1 LAKNGAPK
9 FFYGY
14 IIVLAGF
21 FIQVVGWGLCSTF
34 GVFFNPLLI
43 EFGWTR
49 AMISGAFSLSFL
61 ILGFISIIVGGL
73 NDRLGPRMIM
83 VVCGLFLGSGYL
95 LMSQLST
102 IWQLYLFYGVI
113 IGIGMSGMDVLSL
126 STIARWFVRR
136 RGMMSGIVKAGAGIG
151 MVIMPPIANWL
162 ISSYGW
168 RTSYFII
175 GIIALALIILVAQ
188 FLRRDPA
195 QMGQLP
201 DGEEEVN
208 IGCLN
213 SADGGFS
220 FQKAIHTRQ
229 FWMLC
234 VIFLLVAFC
243 VEAIIV
249 HIIPHATDLG
259 ISAVSAANVLA
270 VIGGV
275 SIIGRF
281 VMGSAGDKAG
291 NRLAIIVCFL
301 ILLVSLLWML
311 VAKELWMLYLFACVY
326 GFAHGGFFAL
336 LSPSVAEFFGL
347 SSHGVILGAVFCP
360 TTIGGAI
367 GPVLAGHIFDVTS
380 SYQLAF
386 LVFIVVCIVG
396 FILTLLLKPIT
407 NVERA
412 R

>member
-95 LMSQLST
+95 LMSQLNT

-259 ISAVSAANVLA
+259 ISAVSAANILA

>member
-83 VVCGLFLGSGYL
+83 VVCGFFVGLGYL
-95 LMSQLST
+95 LMSQLNT

-113 IGIGMSGMDVLSL
+113 VGIGMSGMDVLSL

-151 MVIMPPIANWL
+151 ILIMPPIANWL

-175 GIIALALIILVAQ
+175 GIIALVFIILVAQ

-213 SADGGFS
+213 SVDGGFS
-220 FQKAIHTRQ
+220 LQEAIHARQ

-234 VIFLLVAFC
+234 VIFFLVTFC
-243 VEAIIV
+243 AEAIMV
-249 HIIPHATDLG
+249 HIVPHATDLG
-259 ISAVSAANVLA
+259 ISAASAANILA
-270 VIGGV
+270 GIGGV
-275 SIIGRF
+275 SIVGRF
-281 VMGSAGDKAG
+281 VMGSAGDRAG

-311 VAKELWMLYLFACVY
+311 VAKDLWMLYLFACVY

-336 LSPSVAEFFGL
+336 ISPSVAEFFGL

-380 SYQLAF
+380 SYQLVF
-386 LVFIVVCIVG
+386 LVFTIVCIVG
-396 FILTLLLKPIT
+396 FILTLLLKPVT

>member
-1 LAKNGAPK
+1 LTADKKPK
-9 FFYGY
+9 LFYGY
-14 IIVLAGF
+14 IVVLAAFG
-21 FIQVVGWGLCSTF
+21 IQAVAWGLCSTF

-49 AMISGAFSLSFL
+49 AMISGAFSLCFL

-73 NDRLGPRMIM
+73 NDRFGPRMIM
-83 VVCGLFLGSGYL
+83 VVCGFFVGLGYL
-95 LMSQLST
+95 LMSQLNT

-113 IGIGMSGMDVLSL
+113 VGIGMSGMDVLSL

-151 MVIMPPIANWL
+151 MVIMPPIASWL

-175 GIIALALIILVAQ
+175 GIIALALVILVAQ
-188 FLRRDPA
+188 FLRRGPA

-220 FQKAIHTRQ
+220 FQEAIHTRQ

-234 VIFLLVAFC
+234 VIFLLVGFC

-249 HIIPHATDLG
+249 HIVPHATDLG
-259 ISAVSAANVLA
+259 ISAVSAASILA

-281 VMGSAGDKAG
+281 VMGSAGDRVG
-291 NRLAIIVCFL
+291 NKPAYLICFG
-301 ILLVSLLWML
+301 LLSVALLWMQL
-311 VAKELWMLYLFACVY
+311 ARELWMLYLFACVY
-326 GFAHGGFFAL
+326 GFAHGGFFAVI
-336 LSPSVAEFFGL
+336 SPWVAELFGL
-347 SSHGVILGAVFCP
+347 SSHGVILGAVLFS

-367 GPVLAGHIFDVTS
+367 GPVLAGHIFDITS

-386 LVFIVVCIVG
+386 LVFTVACIVG

>member
-14 IIVLAGF
+14 IVVLAGF
-21 FIQVVGWGLCSTF
+21 FIQVVGWGLYSTF
-34 GVFFNPLLI
+34 GIFFNPLLI

-49 AMISGAFSLSFL
+49 AMISGAFSLCFL

-73 NDRLGPRMIM
+73 NDRFGPRMIM
-83 VVCGLFLGSGYL
+83 VVCGFFVGLGYL
-95 LMSQLST
+95 LMSQLNT

-113 IGIGMSGMDVLSL
+113 VGIGMSGMDVLSL

-151 MVIMPPIANWL
+151 ILIMPPIANWF

-175 GIIALALIILVAQ
+175 GIIALVFIILVAQ

-213 SADGGFS
+213 SVDGGFS
-220 FQKAIHTRQ
+220 LQEAIHARQ
-229 FWMLC
+229 FWVLC
-234 VIFLLVAFC
+234 VIFFLVTFC
-243 VEAIIV
+243 AEAIMV
-249 HIIPHATDLG
+249 HIVPHATDLE
-259 ISAVSAANVLA
+259 ISAASAANILA

-275 SIIGRF
+275 SIVGRF
-281 VMGSAGDKAG
+281 IMGSAGDRAG

-311 VAKELWMLYLFACVY
+311 VAKELWMLYLFACIY

-336 LSPSVAEFFGL
+336 ISPSVAEFFGL

-386 LVFIVVCIVG
+386 LVFTVACIVG
-396 FILTLLLKPIT
+396 FILTLFLKPIT
-407 NVERA
+407 NYNSD
-412 R
+412 

>member
-1 LAKNGAPK
+1 MAKNRAPK

-21 FIQVVGWGLCSTF
+21 FIQVVGWGLYSTF
-34 GVFFNPLLI
+34 GIFFNPLLI

-49 AMISGAFSLSFL
+49 ATLSGAFSLSFL

-73 NDRLGPRMIM
+73 NDRFGPRMIM
-83 VVCGLFLGSGYL
+83 VVCGFFVGLGYL
-95 LMSQLST
+95 LMSQIST
-102 IWQLYLFYGVI
+102 IWHLYLFYGVI

-136 RGMMSGIVKAGAGIG
+136 RGMMSGIVKTGAGIG
-151 MVIMPPIANWL
+151 ILIMPPIANWL

-175 GIIALALIILVAQ
+175 GIIALVFIILVAQ

-201 DGEEEVN
+201 DGGEEAN
-208 IGCLN
+208 SDRLN

-220 FQKAIHTRQ
+220 LQEAIHARQ

-234 VIFLLVAFC
+234 VIFLLVTFC

-249 HIIPHATDLG
+249 HIVPHATDLG
-259 ISAVSAANVLA
+259 ISAVSAANILA
-270 VIGGV
+270 AIGGV

-336 LSPSVAEFFGL
+336 ISPSVAEFFGL

-386 LVFIVVCIVG
+386 LVFIVVCIAG

>member
-1 LAKNGAPK
+1 MTADKKPK
-9 FFYGY
+9 LFYGY
-14 IIVLAGF
+14 IVVLAAFG
-21 FIQVVGWGLCSTF
+21 IQTVAWGLCSTF
-34 GVFFNPLLI
+34 GIFFNPLLI

-73 NDRLGPRMIM
+73 NDRFGPRMIM
-83 VVCGLFLGSGYL
+83 VVCGFFLGLGYL
-95 LMSQLST
+95 LMSQLNT

-113 IGIGMSGMDVLSL
+113 LGIGMSGMDVLSL

-175 GIIALALIILVAQ
+175 GIIALALVILVAQ
-188 FLRRDPA
+188 FLRRGPA

-220 FQKAIHTRQ
+220 FQEAIHTRQ

-234 VIFLLVAFC
+234 VIFLLVGFC

-249 HIIPHATDLG
+249 HIVPHATDLG
-259 ISAVSAANVLA
+259 ISAVSAANILA

-275 SIIGRF
+275 SMIGRF
-281 VMGSAGDKAG
+281 VMGSAGDRIG
-291 NRLAIIVCFL
+291 NKPAYLICFV
-301 ILLVSLLWML
+301 LLSVALLWMQL
-311 VAKELWMLYLFACVY
+311 ARELWMLYLFACVY
-326 GFAHGGFFAL
+326 GFAHGGFFAVI
-336 LSPSVAEFFGL
+336 SPWVAELFGL
-347 SSHGVILGAVFCP
+347 SSHGVILGAVFFS

-367 GPVLAGHIFDVTS
+367 GPVLAGHIFDITS

-386 LVFIVVCIVG
+386 LVFTVACIVG

>member
-1 LAKNGAPK
+1 MAKNGAPK

-95 LMSQLST
+95 LMSQLNT

-259 ISAVSAANVLA
+259 ISAVSAANILA
-270 VIGGV
+270 VIGGI

-281 VMGSAGDKAG
+281 IMGSAGDKAG

-311 VAKELWMLYLFACVY
+311 VAKELRMLYLFACVY

>member
-1 LAKNGAPK
+1 MAKNGAPK

-21 FIQVVGWGLCSTF
+21 FLQVVGWGLCSTF

-95 LMSQLST
+95 LMSQIST

-113 IGIGMSGMDVLSL
+113 VGIGMSGMDVLSL

-175 GIIALALIILVAQ
+175 GIIALALIIFVAQ

-201 DGEEEVN
+201 DGEEKVN

-234 VIFLLVAFC
+234 VIFLVVAFC

-249 HIIPHATDLG
+249 HIVPHATDLG
-259 ISAVSAANVLA
+259 ISAVSAANILA

-336 LSPSVAEFFGL
+336 ISPSVAEFFGL
-347 SSHGVILGAVFCP
+347 SSHGVILGAVFCL

-386 LVFIVVCIVG
+386 LVFTVVCIVG
-396 FILTLLLKPIT
+396 FILTLLLKPVT

>member
-1 LAKNGAPK
+1 LTADKKPK
-9 FFYGY
+9 LFYGY
-14 IIVLAGF
+14 IVVLAAFG
-21 FIQVVGWGLCSTF
+21 IQTVAWGLCSTF
-34 GVFFNPLLI
+34 GIFFNPLLI

-73 NDRLGPRMIM
+73 NDRFGPRMIM
-83 VVCGLFLGSGYL
+83 VVCGFFLGLGYL
-95 LMSQLST
+95 LMSQLNT

-113 IGIGMSGMDVLSL
+113 LGIGMSGMDVLSL

-175 GIIALALIILVAQ
+175 GIIALALVILVAQ
-188 FLRRDPA
+188 FLRRGPA

-220 FQKAIHTRQ
+220 FQEAIHTRQ

-234 VIFLLVAFC
+234 VIFLLVGFC

-249 HIIPHATDLG
+249 HIVPHATDLG
-259 ISAVSAANVLA
+259 ISAVSAANILA

-275 SIIGRF
+275 SMIGRF
-281 VMGSAGDKAG
+281 VMGSAGDRIG
-291 NRLAIIVCFL
+291 NKPAYLICFV
-301 ILLVSLLWML
+301 LLSVALLWMQL
-311 VAKELWMLYLFACVY
+311 ARELWMLYLFACVY
-326 GFAHGGFFAL
+326 GFAHGGFFAVI
-336 LSPSVAEFFGL
+336 SPWVAELFGL
-347 SSHGVILGAVFCP
+347 SSHGVILGAVFFS

-367 GPVLAGHIFDVTS
+367 GPVLAGHIFDITS

-386 LVFIVVCIVG
+386 LVFTVACIVG

>member
-34 GVFFNPLLI
+34 GIFFNPLLI

-95 LMSQLST
+95 LMSQINT

-113 IGIGMSGMDVLSL
+113 VGIGMSGMDVLSL

-175 GIIALALIILVAQ
+175 GIIALALVILVAQ

-201 DGEEEVN
+201 DGEEKVN

-234 VIFLLVAFC
+234 VIFLVVAFC

-249 HIIPHATDLG
+249 HIVPHATDLG
-259 ISAVSAANVLA
+259 ISAVSAANILA

-281 VMGSAGDKAG
+281 IMGSAGDKAG

-336 LSPSVAEFFGL
+336 ISPSVAEFFGL
-347 SSHGVILGAVFCP
+347 SSHGAILGAVFCP

-386 LVFIVVCIVG
+386 LVFTVICIVG

-407 NVERA
+407 NIERA

>member
-1 LAKNGAPK
+1 MAKNGAPK

-21 FIQVVGWGLCSTF
+21 FLQVVGWGLCSTF

-95 LMSQLST
+95 LMSQLNT

-113 IGIGMSGMDVLSL
+113 VGIGMSGMDVLSL

-175 GIIALALIILVAQ
+175 GIIALVFIILVAQ

-201 DGEEEVN
+201 DGEEKVN

-220 FQKAIHTRQ
+220 LQEAIHARQ

-234 VIFLLVAFC
+234 VIFLLVTFC

-249 HIIPHATDLG
+249 HIVPHATDLG
-259 ISAVSAANVLA
+259 ISAVSAANILA
-270 VIGGV
+270 AIGGV

-336 LSPSVAEFFGL
+336 ISPSVAEFFGL
-347 SSHGVILGAVFCP
+347 SSHGVILGAVFCL

-386 LVFIVVCIVG
+386 LVFTVVCIVG
-396 FILTLLLKPIT
+396 FILTLLLKPVT

>member
-1 LAKNGAPK
+1 MTADKKPK
-9 FFYGY
+9 LFYGY
-14 IIVLAGF
+14 IVVLAAFG
-21 FIQVVGWGLCSTF
+21 IQAVAWGLCSTF

-49 AMISGAFSLSFL
+49 AMISGAFSLCFL

-73 NDRLGPRMIM
+73 NDRFGPRMIM
-83 VVCGLFLGSGYL
+83 VVCGFFVGLGYL
-95 LMSQLST
+95 LMSQLNT

-113 IGIGMSGMDVLSL
+113 VGIGMSGMDVLSL

-151 MVIMPPIANWL
+151 MVIMPPIASWL

-175 GIIALALIILVAQ
+175 GIIALALVILVAQ
-188 FLRRDPA
+188 FLRRGPA

-220 FQKAIHTRQ
+220 FQEAIHTRQ

-234 VIFLLVAFC
+234 VIFLLVGFC

-249 HIIPHATDLG
+249 HIVPHATDLG
-259 ISAVSAANVLA
+259 ISAVSAASILA

-281 VMGSAGDKAG
+281 VMGSAGDRVG
-291 NRLAIIVCFL
+291 NKPAYLICFG
-301 ILLVSLLWML
+301 LLSVALLWMQL
-311 VAKELWMLYLFACVY
+311 ARELWMLYLFACVY
-326 GFAHGGFFAL
+326 GFAHGGFFAVI
-336 LSPSVAEFFGL
+336 SPWVAELFGL
-347 SSHGVILGAVFCP
+347 SSHGVILGAVLFS

-367 GPVLAGHIFDVTS
+367 GPVLAGHIFDITS

-386 LVFIVVCIVG
+386 LVFTVACIVG

>member
-34 GVFFNPLLI
+34 GIFFNPLLI

-95 LMSQLST
+95 LMSQINT

-113 IGIGMSGMDVLSL
+113 VGIGMSGMDVLSL

-175 GIIALALIILVAQ
+175 GIIALALVILVAQ

-201 DGEEEVN
+201 DGEEKVN

-234 VIFLLVAFC
+234 VIFLVVAFC

-249 HIIPHATDLG
+249 HIVPHATDLG
-259 ISAVSAANVLA
+259 ISAVSAANILA

-281 VMGSAGDKAG
+281 IMGSAGDKAG

-336 LSPSVAEFFGL
+336 ISPSVAEFFGL
-347 SSHGVILGAVFCP
+347 SSHGAILGAVFCP

-386 LVFIVVCIVG
+386 LVFTVICIVG

>member
-1 LAKNGAPK
+1 MAKNGAPK

-34 GVFFNPLLI
+34 GIFFNPLLI

-95 LMSQLST
+95 LMSQIST

-113 IGIGMSGMDVLSL
+113 VGIGMSGMDVLSL
-126 STIARWFVRR
+126 STIARWFIRR

-162 ISSYGW
+162 ISGYGW

-175 GIIALALIILVAQ
+175 GIIALALVILVAQ

-201 DGEEEVN
+201 DGEEKVN

-234 VIFLLVAFC
+234 VIFLVVAFC

-249 HIIPHATDLG
+249 HIVPHATDLG
-259 ISAVSAANVLA
+259 ISAVSAANILA

-301 ILLVSLLWML
+301 ILFVSLLWML
-311 VAKELWMLYLFACVY
+311 VAKESWMLYLFACVY
-326 GFAHGGFFAL
+326 GFAHGGFFAVI
-336 LSPSVAEFFGL
+336 SPWVAELFGL
-347 SSHGVILGAVFCP
+347 SSHGVILGAVFFS

-386 LVFIVVCIVG
+386 LVFTVICIVG

>member
-1 LAKNGAPK
+1 
-9 FFYGY
+9 
-14 IIVLAGF
+14 
-21 FIQVVGWGLCSTF
+21 
-34 GVFFNPLLI
+34 
-43 EFGWTR
+43 
-49 AMISGAFSLSFL
+49 
-61 ILGFISIIVGGL
+61 
-73 NDRLGPRMIM
+73 
-83 VVCGLFLGSGYL
+83 
-95 LMSQLST
+95 
-102 IWQLYLFYGVI
+102 
-113 IGIGMSGMDVLSL
+113 
-126 STIARWFVRR
+126 
-136 RGMMSGIVKAGAGIG
+136 MMSGIVKAGAGIG

-201 DGEEEVN
+201 DGEEKVN

-234 VIFLLVAFC
+234 VIFLVVAFC

-249 HIIPHATDLG
+249 HIVPHATDLG
-259 ISAVSAANVLA
+259 ISAVSAANILA

-281 VMGSAGDKAG
+281 IMGSAGDKAG

-336 LSPSVAEFFGL
+336 ISPSVAEFFGL
-347 SSHGVILGAVFCP
+347 SSHGAILGAVFCP

-386 LVFIVVCIVG
+386 LVFTVICIVG

-407 NVERA
+407 NIERA